1 MNLGTRGSPL
11 ALSQSEWVCSRLVE
25 AHPGL
30 QIKLVVIRTTGDG
43 QQGEA
48 EGTFFGSGGQSLKG
62 IFVKEIEDALL
73 DGSIDCAVH
82 SLKDLPTEQPADL
95 VISAIPVRED
105 PRDALATRHGGRLED
120 LPEGACVGTSSP
132 RRAAQLLAARRD
144 LRIEPVRGNIETRLR
159 KMESGALDAVVL
171 AAAGL
176 ARLGLSDPDG
186 RTRDGGARVCI
197 LPIDVCTPA
206 AGQGALALETR
217 TGSRTTRRLLEA
229 IHDEASAAQVEAERA
244 FLEALGGGCRV
255 PVAALARPTTSGL
268 EMRGVVL
275 SADGAARVVVEGACA
290 RGAGIE
296 MGIGL
301 AREALRAGAASI
313 LEGAPRW

>member
-1 MNLGTRGSPL
+1 
-11 ALSQSEWVCSRLVE
+11 
-25 AHPGL
+25 
-30 QIKLVVIRTTGDG
+30 
-43 QQGEA
+43 
-48 EGTFFGSGGQSLKG
+48 
-62 IFVKEIEDALL
+62 
-73 DGSIDCAVH
+73 
-82 SLKDLPTEQPADL
+82 
-95 VISAIPVRED
+95 
-105 PRDALATRHGGRLED
+105 
-120 LPEGACVGTSSP
+120 
-132 RRAAQLLAARRD
+132 
-144 LRIEPVRGNIETRLR
+144 
-159 KMESGALDAVVL
+159 
-171 AAAGL
+171 
-176 ARLGLSDPDG
+176 
-186 RTRDGGARVCI
+186 
-197 LPIDVCTPA
+197 VCTPA